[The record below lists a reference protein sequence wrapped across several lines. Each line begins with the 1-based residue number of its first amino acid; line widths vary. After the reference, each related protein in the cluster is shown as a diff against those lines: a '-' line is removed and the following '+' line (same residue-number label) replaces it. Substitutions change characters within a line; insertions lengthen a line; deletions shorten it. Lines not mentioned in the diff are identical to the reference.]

1 MQDAVAAAG
10 GSSQQLS
17 DVTFVLAQIQAA
29 GKITGQDLM
38 QLGQRG
44 INAAELIGSQMGK
57 TGAQIRQEISNG
69 SLDATKAID
78 MLVAGMSEKFGGA
91 AANVKQTWEGATQ
104 RVSAQVRN
112 LGANLT
118 KYLVRPTGGGDLVKF
133 IGAV

>member
-1 MQDAVAAAG
+1 PFSKGAFIQGQQQLLAFGMEAKKVVPTLKAIQDAVAAAG

-69 SLDATKAID
+69 SLDATKAI
-78 MLVAGMSEKFGGA
+78 
-91 AANVKQTWEGATQ
+91 
-104 RVSAQVRN
+104 
-112 LGANLT
+112 
-118 KYLVRPTGGGDLVKF
+118 
-133 IGAV
+133 